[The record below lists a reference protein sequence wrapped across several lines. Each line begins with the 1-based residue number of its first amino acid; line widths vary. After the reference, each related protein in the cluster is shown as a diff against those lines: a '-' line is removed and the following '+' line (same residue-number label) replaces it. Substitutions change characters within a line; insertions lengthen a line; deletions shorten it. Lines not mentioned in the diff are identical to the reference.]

1 MTTNESVSVIVPF
14 TERVGD
20 VATLLKS
27 YRQGLTELG
36 VTFEFIC
43 VLDGK
48 FVHLEPQIRKLAK
61 SIGPLK
67 IIKFSRVYGES
78 VALATAIEAANH
90 DLILTLPSYEQVA
103 GDKLSAL
110 FDSIEGADIVVS
122 RRWPR
127 KDSRINQFS
136 NRVFHAV
143 LRWVTQV
150 PYRDLGCGVRLFRK
164 DIFNEIGVYGDQFR
178 FIPVLA
184 DRRGFRVR
192 EVDLPQSDLDLGMR
206 LYGPRVYVSRIL
218 DLLGVFFLARFT
230 KKPLRFFG
238 MIGSVMG
245 AAGVLVL
252 TIIVFQRF
260 FFGTALANRPVL
272 LLGSLLLVVGAQL
285 FALGL
290 VGELIIFTH
299 ARDQKEY
306 AIAETVNVE
315 GDD

>member
-1 MTTNESVSVIVPF
+1 MTTNENVSVIVPF

-20 VATLLKS
+20 VARLLKS
-27 YRQGLTELG
+27 YRKGLIELG

-48 FVHLEPQIRKLAK
+48 FANLEPQIKEIAK

-67 IIKFSRVYGES
+67 IIRFSRNYGES
-78 VALATAIEAANH
+78 VALTTAIEAANH
-90 DLILTLPSYEQVA
+90 ELILTLPSYEQVA
-103 GDKLSAL
+103 GDKFSAL
-110 FDSIEGADIVVS
+110 FDAIEGADIVIS

-127 KDSRINQFS
+127 KDSKINQFS

-143 LRWVTQV
+143 LRWITQV
-150 PYRDLGCGVRLFRK
+150 PYRDLGCGIRLFRK
-164 DIFNEIGVYGDQFR
+164 DVFDEIAVYGDQFR

-184 DRRGFRVR
+184 DRRGFRVI
-192 EVDLPQSDLDLGMR
+192 EVDLPQAELDLGTR
-206 LYGPRVYVSRIL
+206 LYAPRVYVSRML

-238 MIGSVMG
+238 MVGSVMG
-245 AAGVLVL
+245 ATGVVVL
-252 TIIVFQRF
+252 TVIVFQRF
-260 FFGTALANRPVL
+260 FFDTALANRPIL
-272 LLGSLLLVVGAQL
+272 LFGSLLLVLGAQL

-306 AIAETVNVE
+306 AIAETVNME